1 MDPKDRTSTSNR
13 WYRIHQHIRMLLGQM
28 AVLSGVPDYVFGSQV
43 SRRSPEFE
51 RILFTAQTKRSTPS
65 AVN

>member
-1 MDPKDRTSTSNR
+1 
-13 WYRIHQHIRMLLGQM
+13 MLLGQM

-51 RILFTAQTKRSTPS
+51 RILFTAQAKRSTPS